1 MTPAPARWGFILALV
16 LAHAGASPKAARA
29 QAPVPVDRIVAV
41 VGPRPILASQLE
53 EELAQAQTAG
63 QVLPQD
69 SVERAALRRR
79 ILTSLVDMELLVQQA
94 ERDTTVK
101 VTDQEVQEAVEQTVK
116 NVRGRFASEI
126 ELQRQ
131 LRLAG
136 FGSAEEWR
144 RWLTESQRRAILS
157 QRLQEQL
164 RQKGI
169 LKPIPP
175 TDAQMRAFWDANKGQ
190 SQRRPAVVSFR
201 QVVILPEPDSAAR
214 EVARTTAESLLMAL
228 RGGADFAAAAR
239 RFSADSTT
247 RDSGGSLGW
256 FRLGTMV
263 KPFEAA
269 AFRLRPGQI
278 SDVVETMF
286 GYHIIQVDRIQ
297 PAELLARH
305 ILISPVISPAQ
316 IAQARQRA
324 ESVHTALAGG
334 ASFDSLARVYGDEN
348 APKLAESVPLTE
360 LGPDYQQ
367 LFTRDSTL
375 GLKPVLA
382 IGANGPRPQFTV
394 LEVTGR
400 QPEGEL
406 RFEDVRDQIRGRLA
420 QDLGVQH
427 YVDRLRRQTY
437 IDIRL

>member
-1 MTPAPARWGFILALV
+1 MTARCGFLLAFALV
-16 LAHAGASPKAARA
+16 LAGASPKAVRA
-29 QAPVPVDRIVAV
+29 QGPVPVDRIVAV
-41 VGPRPILASQLE
+41 VGTRPILASQLE

-69 SVERAALRRR
+69 SAGRAALRRR

-101 VTDQEVQEAVEQTVK
+101 VTEQEVQEAVEQTVK

-201 QVVILPEPDSAAR
+201 QVVILPEPDSVAR
-214 EVARTTAESLLMAL
+214 QVARTTAESLLTAL

-263 KPFEAA
+263 KPFEAV

-305 ILISPVISPAQ
+305 ILIAPVISPAQ
-316 IAQARQRA
+316 IAAARQRA
-324 ESVHTALAGG
+324 ESVHTALARG
-334 ASFDSLARVYGDEN
+334 ASFDSLARMYGDEN
-348 APKLAESVPLTE
+348 APKLAESVPLSE

-367 LFTRDSTL
+367 LFARDSTL
-375 GLKPVLA
+375 GLKAVLA
-382 IGANGPRPQFTV
+382 IGANGPRPQFAV
-394 LEVTGR
+394 LEATGR

-406 RFEDVRDQIRGRLA
+406 GFEDVRDQIRGRLA
-420 QDLGVQH
+420 QDLAVQH
-427 YVDRLRRQTY
+427 YVDLLRRQTY

>member
-1 MTPAPARWGFILALV
+1 LGFLLALA
-16 LAHAGASPKAARA
+16 LAYAGASPEPARA
-29 QAPVPVDRIVAV
+29 QAPVTVDRIVAV
-41 VGPRPILASQLE
+41 VGSRPILASQLE
-53 EELAQAQTAG
+53 EEMAQAATAG

-69 SVERAALRRR
+69 SAGRAALRRR
-79 ILTSLVDMELLVQQA
+79 ILTSLIDMELLVQQA

-214 EVARTTAESLLMAL
+214 EVARTTAESLLTAL

-286 GYHIIQVDRIQ
+286 GYHIIRVDRIQ

-316 IAQARQRA
+316 LSKARQRA
-324 ESVHTALAGG
+324 ESVHTALASG

-367 LFTRDSTL
+367 LFGRDSTL
-375 GLKPVLA
+375 GLKTVLA
-382 IGANGPRPQFTV
+382 IGANGPRPQFSV